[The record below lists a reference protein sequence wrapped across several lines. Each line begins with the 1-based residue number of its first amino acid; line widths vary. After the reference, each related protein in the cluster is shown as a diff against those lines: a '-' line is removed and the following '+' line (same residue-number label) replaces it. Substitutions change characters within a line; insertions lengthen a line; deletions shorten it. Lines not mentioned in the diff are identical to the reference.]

1 MGRRPASERLRALE
15 QERQALEARIARAR
29 AQARSVE
36 RQRLSRQRFVLG
48 AALLPL
54 LGEEGADGEALR
66 HLVRQRASSPADR
79 RLLGL
84 DDGEDDAPVAMIEDD

>member
-1 MGRRPASERLRALE
+1 MGRRTAGERLRALE

-36 RQRLSRQRFVLG
+36 RQRLARQRFVLG
-48 AALLPL
+48 SALLPL
-54 LGEEGADGEALR
+54 LGEEGADGETLR
-66 HLVRQRASSPADR
+66 RLVRQRASSPADR

-84 DDGEDDAPVAMIEDD
+84 DDDDDEAPVAMIEGD

>member
-1 MGRRPASERLRALE
+1 MRRRSASERLQLLE
-15 QERQALEARIARAR
+15 QERQALEARISRAR

-36 RQRLSRQRFVLG
+36 RRHLARQRFVLG

-54 LGEEGADGEALR
+54 LGEEGADAEALR
-66 HLVRQRASSPADR
+66 RLVRQRASSPADR

-84 DDGEDDAPVAMIEDD
+84 DDEDEPPVAMIEDD

>member
-1 MGRRPASERLRALE
+1 MGRRTAGERLRALE

-36 RQRLSRQRFVLG
+36 RQRLARQRFVLG
-48 AALLPL
+48 SALLPL

-66 HLVRQRASSPADR
+66 RLVRQRASSPVEL

-84 DDGEDDAPVAMIEDD
+84 DDDDDEAPVAMMED

>member
-1 MGRRPASERLRALE
+1 MGRRTAGERLRALE

-36 RQRLSRQRFVLG
+36 RQRLARQRFVLG
-48 AALLPL
+48 SALLPL

-66 HLVRQRASSPADR
+66 RLVRQRASSPADR

-84 DDGEDDAPVAMIEDD
+84 DDDDEDPVAMIEDD

>member
-1 MGRRPASERLRALE
+1 MGRRTAGERLRALE

-36 RQRLSRQRFVLG
+36 RQRLARQRFVLG
-48 AALLPL
+48 SALLPL
-54 LGEEGADGEALR
+54 LGEESEYGEALR
-66 HLVRQRASSPADR
+66 RLVRQRASSPVEL

-84 DDGEDDAPVAMIEDD
+84 DDDDEAPVAMIEND

>member
-15 QERQALEARIARAR
+15 RQREALEARIARAR

-48 AALLPL
+48 AALLPV
-54 LGEEGADGEALR
+54 LGEASADGEALR
-66 HLVRQRASSPADR
+66 RLVFQRVASPADR

-84 DDGEDDAPVAMIEDD
+84 DGEDDEAPVALVEDD

>member
-1 MGRRPASERLRALE
+1 MGRRTAGERLRALE

-36 RQRLSRQRFVLG
+36 RQRLARQRFVLG
-48 AALLPL
+48 SALLPL
-54 LGEEGADGEALR
+54 LGEEGADGETLR
-66 HLVRQRASSPADR
+66 RLVRQRALSPADR

-84 DDGEDDAPVAMIEDD
+84 DDDDDEAPVAMIEGD